1 MHAKCAAEM
10 QTTKT
15 QMTAMR
21 SELEAQRL
29 KVAAQI
35 EETEN
40 QNKMQE
46 LRMTEERRRWHA
58 EAQTQKAQIEA
69 LRRKLEAQRE
79 QAGEQERVW
88 KGQQQAWEEAR
99 TNLELE
105 LRGTQTE
112 RAHLEAVAAASK
124 AHGDSLQHRVEA
136 AEHELSKT
144 QTALAVA
151 KQSLDLLQADPQF
164 ETVSYAIDAWQVL
177 PLIGPF
183 GAGQRRIERASGA
196 RLELK
201 TASGRTIVE
210 IRQSFL

>member
-69 LRRKLEAQRE
+69 LRRKLPY
-79 QAGEQERVW
+79 
-88 KGQQQAWEEAR
+88 
-99 TNLELE
+99 
-105 LRGTQTE
+105 
-112 RAHLEAVAAASK
+112 
-124 AHGDSLQHRVEA
+124 
-136 AEHELSKT
+136 
-144 QTALAVA
+144 
-151 KQSLDLLQADPQF
+151 DLLWRVSVKNSFIKIPTGVPTKVHYRWGIRGLHFAGAKVMWICRPCEGDRSS
-164 ETVSYAIDAWQVL
+164 TVATSA
-177 PLIGPF
+177 
-183 GAGQRRIERASGA
+183 RRS
-196 RLELK
+196 
-201 TASGRTIVE
+201 TI
-210 IRQSFL
+210 